1 MPGNH
6 RMKVES
12 GLKGAKRVREPA
24 AGRYTEQRERI
35 LDEASHLAARKLGL
49 DDKAYPDDPIF
60 RNIERASN
68 PGKKTPWSVDH
79 DKVLYRK
86 P

>member
-1 MPGNH
+1 MARKERN
-6 RMKVES
+6 ES
-12 GLKGAKRVREPA
+12 ENQLLA
-24 AGRYTEQRERI
+24 RYTEQRERT
-35 LDEASHLAARKLGL
+35 LEEASHLARKLGL

-68 PGKKTPWSVDH
+68 PGKKTQWSVDH
-79 DKVLYRK
+79 DKMLYCK

>member
-1 MPGNH
+1 
-6 RMKVES
+6 MKVARKERNES
-12 GLKGAKRVREPA
+12 ENQLLA
-24 AGRYTEQRERI
+24 RYTEQRERT
-35 LDEASHLAARKLGL
+35 LEKASHLARKLGL

-60 RNIERASN
+60 RSIKRASN

-79 DKVLYRK
+79 DRILYCK

>member
-1 MPGNH
+1 MARKERN
-6 RMKVES
+6 ES
-12 GLKGAKRVREPA
+12 ENRLLA
-24 AGRYTEQRERI
+24 RYTEQRVRI
-35 LDEASHLAARKLGL
+35 LEEASHLAARKLGL

-68 PGKKTPWSVDH
+68 PGKKTRWSVDH
-79 DKVLYRK
+79 DTMLYCK